1 MDKINI
7 NTIGQ
12 KQPVF
17 KSEIKVEKKYDD
29 KFIELLYHGLKQ
41 VGEQGRCC

>member
-29 KFIELLYHGLKQ
+29 EFIDWLDNFLKK
-41 VGEQGRCC
+41 